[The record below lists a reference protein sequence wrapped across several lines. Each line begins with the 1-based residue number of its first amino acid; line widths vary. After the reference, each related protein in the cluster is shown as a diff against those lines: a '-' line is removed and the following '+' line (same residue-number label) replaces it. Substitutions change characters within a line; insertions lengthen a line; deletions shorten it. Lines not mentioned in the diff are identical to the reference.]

1 MTDQQYCQKSESL
14 RPFLF
19 FFFNSLSRYRLTL
32 HMKQTNSKEEVKT
45 KGFTSHEKLPNNGSQ
60 FATKQGLQENV
71 F

>member
-1 MTDQQYCQKSESL
+1 
-14 RPFLF
+14 
-19 FFFNSLSRYRLTL
+19 
-32 HMKQTNSKEEVKT
+32 MKQTNSKEEVKT